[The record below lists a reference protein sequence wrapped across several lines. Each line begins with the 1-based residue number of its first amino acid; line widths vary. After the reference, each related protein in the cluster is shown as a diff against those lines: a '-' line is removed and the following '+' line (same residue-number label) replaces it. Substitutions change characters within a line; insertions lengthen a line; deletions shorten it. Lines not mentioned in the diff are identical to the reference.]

1 MVRLSA
7 ASAARALTLRLGRR
21 QSCGQSATL
30 GQGLS
35 DMADIRFDGK
45 VAIVTGAGGGLGRQH
60 ALELARRGAK
70 VVVNDLGGA
79 VDGSGGSSEAA
90 QKVVAEIKAAGG
102 EAMADG
108 ASVTD
113 DAGVANLVKTTMDAW
128 GRIDILIANA
138 GILRDKSFSKMEL
151 ADFQVVMDVH
161 LMGTVKPTKAVWEI
175 MKAQNYGRIVVTT
188 SSTGL
193 YGNFG
198 QANYGAA
205 KLSLVGFMNTI
216 KIEGQKNNVHIN
228 AIAPVA
234 ATRMTENILPPQIAD
249 RLKPEYV
256 TPGVVYLVSEEAPT
270 GAILTAGAGTFALA
284 HMCETEGVYLG
295 EAGLSV
301 EEVRDNWARI
311 TDPTGQRAYQN
322 GGEQTQKFLA
332 KAMAASAAT

>member
-1 MVRLSA
+1 
-7 ASAARALTLRLGRR
+7 
-21 QSCGQSATL
+21 
-30 GQGLS
+30 
-35 DMADIRFDGK
+35 MADIRFDGK

-90 QKVVAEIKAAGG
+90 QRVVAEIEAAGG

-161 LMGTVKPTKAVWEI
+161 LMGTVKPVKAVWEI

-234 ATRMTENILPPQIAD
+234 ATRMTENILPPQIAE

-295 EAGLSV
+295 EDGLSV
-301 EEVRDNWARI
+301 EEVRDNWAKI
-311 TDPTGQRAYQN
+311 TDTAGQRPYQS

-332 KAMAASAAT
+332 KAMAAQPAS